1 MAAPHLLLRVESNG
15 TNGTG
20 GWRRPPLR
28 MNPSDLHDSPDVYD
42 GESLI
47 DRNRLRREM
56 RQRRRALP
64 DSYRTAAAESLARI
78 ISRHRILRHSARIA
92 VYLAYRGEIDLG
104 PTIAL
109 ARRRGCRLCLPV
121 IASIAKGSMHFVP
134 FENGTSLHRN
144 RFGIHEPRL
153 HRAQAVPV
161 RRIDVILLPLVA
173 VDERGWRLGSG
184 AGFYDRRLSH
194 LRTDRRW
201 RRPRLIGVAYEF
213 QRVPLIEPQ
222 PWDVPLD
229 AIVTERG
236 YYPLHRPPFR
246 DPDRGTP

>member
-1 MAAPHLLLRVESNG
+1 
-15 TNGTG
+15 
-20 GWRRPPLR
+20 
-28 MNPSDLHDSPDVYD
+28 MNPSDPHDSLDVSNR
-42 GESLI
+42 ESDL

-64 DSYRTAAAESLARI
+64 QSYRAAAAANLAKV
-78 ISRHRILRHSARIA
+78 ISRHRILRHAARLA
-92 VYLAYRGEIDLG
+92 VYLAYRGEIDLA

-121 IASIAKGSMHFVP
+121 ITSIAKGSMHFAP
-134 FENGTSLHRN
+134 FETGTSLHRN

-153 HRAQAVPV
+153 HRSQAVPV
-161 RRIDVILLPLVA
+161 RRLDVILLPLVA
-173 VDERGWRLGSG
+173 VDARGWRLGSG

-213 QRVPLIEPQ
+213 QRVPAIDPQ
-222 PWDVPLD
+222 SWDVPLD

-236 YYPLHRPPFR
+236 YYPLHRRLFR
-246 DPDRGTP
+246 NPARGTP